1 MGLWRKLV
9 TFGFRLLYNEL
20 AWTYDWVSWAVS
32 LGQWRGWQRAV
43 LPYLAGQRLLEVAF
57 GTGDLLLDLNAA
69 GYRCYGV
76 DLSPY
81 MLRIA
86 SAKLRRKGLEVPLC
100 RARAEGLPFC
110 DEAFDSIAITF
121 PTNFIRDRRVAREL
135 ARVLKPGGRA
145 VIVEEGYLGGQ
156 HPLSLFIN
164 WLYVITGQR
173 GSSPLVDDQFVEFVV
188 ALGQAGL
195 TARREQG
202 RDHTSQV
209 KLIVATKK

>member
-9 TFGFRLLYNEL
+9 AFGFRLLYNEL
-20 AWTYDWVSWAVS
+20 AWTYDWVSGAVS
-32 LGQWRGWQRAV
+32 MGRWRSWQQAV
-43 LPYLAGQRLLEVAF
+43 LPYLAGPRLLEVAF
-57 GTGDLLLDLNAA
+57 GTGDLLLDLAAA

-86 SAKLRRKGLEVPLC
+86 WHKLRRKGLKVPLC
-100 RARAEGLPFC
+100 RARAEGLPFRG
-110 DEAFDSIAITF
+110 EAFDSIAITF
-121 PTNFIRDRRVAREL
+121 PTNFIHDPRVACEL

-164 WLYVITGQR
+164 WLYIVTGQR
-173 GSSPLVDDQFVEFVV
+173 GPSLLMDDQFVV

-195 TARREQG
+195 IARQEKSA
-202 RDHTSQV
+202 DHSSQV
-209 KLIVATKK
+209 RLIVATKK